1 MKTGGILEGDNV
13 WEDLVRD
20 GMEVV
25 IIAAQQPPRECIDGH
40 RLKSRRNEHLF
51 RWAHRYLLDCRCLIS
66 QPGRWL
72 SETVGNGAP

>member
-1 MKTGGILEGDNV
+1 MLLNGSANGEHSTMKTGGILEGDNV

-25 IIAAQQPPRECIDGH
+25 IIIAQQPPRECIDGH

-51 RWAHRYLLDCRCLIS
+51 L
-66 QPGRWL
+66 
-72 SETVGNGAP
+72 